1 MNEPDLS
8 GMSKVDI
15 PWIPSQLLLA
25 VGSVLTSLLL
35 ASSALAFSDQNAQC
49 QVQSRD
55 QRERQEHEAQQP
67 QQPQQRVAT
76 GASQRVTAKKE
87 AAVKTSSS
95 ASQNLALAQS
105 VPPGVPR

>member
-49 QVQSRD
+49 QAQSRD
-55 QRERQEHEAQQP
+55 QRERQEHEAQQA
-67 QQPQQRVAT
+67 QQRVAT
-76 GASQRVTAKKE
+76 VASQRVAAKKD

-105 VPPGVPR
+105 VPPGAPR